1 MLSKESTPFF
11 YLLLIVFVFLF
22 GGKLFT
28 QGLFVDGIFYGS
40 VAQSLADG
48 YGSLWHLSATKHY
61 YYSFYGHPPFAIWAM
76 SSFMIVFD
84 SAFWVERVFSLLN
97 LGLMLWGVAKIWQ
110 LTNPNLSFYTIWWP
124 ILLWCC
130 IPVNIWSFQGYLLE
144 NSMLVFVVWAV
155 FWGIKTI
162 LTESNLY
169 AIICGIFVFF
179 ATFSK
184 GPVGLFPLAVIPLY
198 WVVSRDLSLI
208 TVVRLTL
215 IIFLSALIPYI
226 ILFGLS
232 TDAVLYYSK
241 YFQVQILGSF
251 REPSI
256 HDNGHFYI
264 LKTLLIEPIFLWG
277 LAIFTFIMMKK
288 NKLKFNLNKDAKKW
302 FSFFILLTLAGTL
315 PIVLSPK
322 QMRFYIT
329 PAMPFLALA
338 IGHYSF
344 PFARLIMLKWEH
356 KPSWH
361 RPFFYLKC
369 ILLISAIGISINNY
383 GKCLRDKAL
392 INDITTL
399 TKVIPPQSKIILKTK
414 TPAYRAECYF
424 MRIGKIC
431 VNDFRWGKSNKAE
444 KANPTPFLVAEKILN
459 GRFYRYKKD
468 TTVNAKLWDLYRIK

>member
-226 ILFGLS
+226 ILFGLRHI
-232 TDAVLYYSK
+232 DYAVL
-241 YFQVQILGSF
+241 F
-251 REPSI
+251 
-256 HDNGHFYI
+256 
-264 LKTLLIEPIFLWG
+264 
-277 LAIFTFIMMKK
+277 
-288 NKLKFNLNKDAKKW
+288 
-302 FSFFILLTLAGTL
+302 
-315 PIVLSPK
+315 
-322 QMRFYIT
+322 
-329 PAMPFLALA
+329 
-338 IGHYSF
+338 
-344 PFARLIMLKWEH
+344 
-356 KPSWH
+356 
-361 RPFFYLKC
+361 
-369 ILLISAIGISINNY
+369 
-383 GKCLRDKAL
+383 
-392 INDITTL
+392 
-399 TKVIPPQSKIILKTK
+399 
-414 TPAYRAECYF
+414 
-424 MRIGKIC
+424 
-431 VNDFRWGKSNKAE
+431 
-444 KANPTPFLVAEKILN
+444 
-459 GRFYRYKKD
+459 
-468 TTVNAKLWDLYRIK
+468 